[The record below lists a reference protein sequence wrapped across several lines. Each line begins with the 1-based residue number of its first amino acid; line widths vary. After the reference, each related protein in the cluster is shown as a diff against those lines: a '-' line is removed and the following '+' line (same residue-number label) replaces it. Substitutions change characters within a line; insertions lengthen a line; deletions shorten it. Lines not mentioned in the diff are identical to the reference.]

1 MQLLT
6 KVLERTEA
14 TAIQIKLE
22 SAGIPVYIGGDS
34 SGPGFGA
41 LYGSGCYTVW
51 VEIDDQLSCAARM
64 LEDEDYQ
71 PVKPI
76 NIEEYRATQQ
86 VQLDAA
92 RDEMSK
98 FGEYFLNL
106 VAVIAIGAAGYYLY
120 SKAFM

>member
-1 MQLLT
+1 MQPLT

-34 SGPGFGA
+34 AGPGFGA
-41 LYGSGCYTVW
+41 VYGSGGYTVW

-86 VQLDAA
+86 VQLEAA

-98 FGEYFLNL
+98 FGEYILNL
-106 VAVIAIGAAGYYLY
+106 VAVIAIGAAGFYLY
-120 SKAFM
+120 AKVFM